1 MRLCGWWMI
10 AGLRRFVRPCKVRA
24 GHVAEMQWM
33 ENKFRNSNDQ
43 TERFEFDCCLDLPVT
58 VSRIKPL

>member
-1 MRLCGWWMI
+1 MI